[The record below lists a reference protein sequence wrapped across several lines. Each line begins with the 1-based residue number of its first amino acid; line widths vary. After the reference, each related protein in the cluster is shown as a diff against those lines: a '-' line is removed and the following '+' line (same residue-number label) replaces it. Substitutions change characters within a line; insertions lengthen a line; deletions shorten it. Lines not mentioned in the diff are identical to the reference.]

1 MTIRALKQTDGK
13 YRVRIYDGKD
23 ENGKYIRKSFTASTK
38 RDAEKMA
45 KDYIEAKEQQ
55 KELEAAGPTI
65 AEAYTEYIES
75 RKNCVS
81 PATIKGYNGT
91 YNGCFGEI
99 ENVPVSLLTQR
110 IVQEWANHIS
120 VDRAPKTVKNA
131 HGLLSAILQLQGSP
145 LQLRTRLPAG
155 RKKDI
160 YVPDADEVR
169 EIGLMLQ
176 GHPLYIPF
184 ILATQC
190 GLRASEISGLRVDC
204 ITRAG
209 IVIKQARVDGVNG
222 AEIKQPKSYAGY
234 RTIPASEKMK
244 DILRAAADEDG
255 YITKMRSVNISNN
268 WLKWRD
274 SHGLSVSL
282 NFHALRHHFASKCLL
297 QGMEQRYIAELMG
310 HTDTRMIE
318 RVYQHVFAA
327 KLAERGRRMV
337 EESDAFFADME
348 AHKKG
353 A

>member
-1 MTIRALKQTDGK
+1 MIRALKQPNGTW
-13 YRVRIYDGKD
+13 RVRIECGKD
-23 ENGKYIRKSFTASTK
+23 ENGKRIRKSITAET
-38 RDAEKMA
+38 RREAESK
-45 KDYIEAKEQQ
+45 AKEYLEEHQE
-55 KELEAAGPTI
+55 KAELEAAGITVG
-65 AEAYTEYIES
+65 EAYTEYIES

-110 IVQEWANHIS
+110 IVQEWINNIS
-120 VDRAPKTVKNA
+120 VARAPKTVKNA

-160 YVPDADEVR
+160 YVPDAEEVR

-184 ILATQC
+184 VLATQC
-190 GLRASEISGLRVDC
+190 GLRASEISGLRIDC

-209 IVIKQARVDGVNG
+209 IVVKQARVDGVNG

-234 RTIPASEKMK
+234 RTIPASEKLK

-274 SHGLSVSL
+274 SHGLSDYL

-310 HTDTRMIE
+310 HTDTKMIE
-318 RVYQHVFAA
+318 RVYQHVFAS

-348 AHKKG
+348 AAKMG

>member
-1 MTIRALKQTDGK
+1 MIRALKQPNGTW
-13 YRVRIYDGKD
+13 RVRIECGKD
-23 ENGKYIRKSFTASTK
+23 ENGKRIRKSITAET
-38 RDAEKMA
+38 RREAESK
-45 KDYIEAKEQQ
+45 AKEYLEEQQ
-55 KELEAAGPTI
+55 EKAELEAAGITVG
-65 AEAYTEYIES
+65 EAYTEYIES

-99 ENVPVSLLTQR
+99 ENIPISLLTQR
-110 IVQEWANHIS
+110 TVQEWVNTIS
-120 VDRAPKTVKNA
+120 KDRAPKTVKNA
-131 HGLLSAILQLQGSP
+131 HGLLSSILQLQGSP

-222 AEIKQPKSYAGY
+222 AEIKQPKSFAGY
-234 RTIPASEKMK
+234 RTIPASEKLK
-244 DILRAAADEDG
+244 DILRAAADEGG
-255 YITKMRSVNISNN
+255 YITQMRSVNISNN

-274 SHGLSVSL
+274 SHGLSESL

-310 HTDTRMIE
+310 HTDTKMIE
-318 RVYQHVFAA
+318 RVYQHVFAS

-348 AHKKG
+348 AAKMG